1 MRRIEGWEV
10 KLREL
15 IEAHRFQPF
24 RFGTN
29 DCATMAAR
37 DYVIMLGET
46 PKDFPSWRNASEADA
61 LLKEA
66 DIETRTTASIGKPV
80 DGWKMAR
87 RGDIVLIPSAFQSF
101 SEMALAVCVGT
112 LLASPGQT
120 AISFVPLSRGLK
132 TWRIGD

>member
-1 MRRIEGWEV
+1 MRRVEGWEV

-15 IEAHRFQPF
+15 VERHRFLPF

-29 DCATMAAR
+29 DCATMAAE
-37 DYVIMLGET
+37 DYVAMTGEA
-46 PKDFPSWRNASEADA
+46 PPDFPAWRTATEADA

-66 DIETRTTASIGKPV
+66 DLEALTTRSIGKPIE
-80 DGWKMAR
+80 GWKRAR
-87 RGDIVLIPSAFQSF
+87 RGDLVLIPSAFQSF
-101 SEMALAVCVGT
+101 SEKALAVCVGT
-112 LLASPGQT
+112 LLASPGQN